1 MNREITTQDDTLLW
15 QHSFLKNV
23 LPRVIL
29 PTKKNDRQWK
39 PIPPLWCSNRATKR
53 V

>member
-1 MNREITTQDDTLLW
+1 MIREITTQEDTLLS

-23 LPRVIL
+23 LPGVIL
-29 PTKKNDRQWK
+29 PTKKNDGQWK
-39 PIPPLWCSNRATKR
+39 PIPPLWHSERATKR